1 MILDV
6 FRYHELAKKIAVNLT
21 LGPNLTEF
29 NVLDHNPQA
38 FSSLTCYDFAFWPI
52 QNKLHQPKYCSKVK
66 WHIFRAFEIVR
77 DKKQDFDNFNIINQL
92 TVIFGKS
99 FDHNSQKLEIMNQK
113 LIFF

>member
-38 FSSLTCYDFAFWPI
+38 FSSLTCYDFAF
-52 QNKLHQPKYCSKVK
+52 
-66 WHIFRAFEIVR
+66 
-77 DKKQDFDNFNIINQL
+77 
-92 TVIFGKS
+92 
-99 FDHNSQKLEIMNQK
+99 
-113 LIFF
+113 